1 MEYYINIKTKTTSLK
16 QTMKNFTNIA
26 FIAGFI
32 GTFAG
37 LMVAFA
43 PTNAQTT
50 LECGNTAALEAPCKQ
65 TAEINPTF

>member
-1 MEYYINIKTKTTSLK
+1 
-16 QTMKNFTNIA
+16 MKNFTNIA

-32 GTFAG
+32 GTLAG